1 MLARA
6 AAGAGPALAPTAVNA
21 KGRHIMAPHWV
32 EALED
37 RPSLA
42 YETGSRWLIATGVI
56 FTVLGVA
63 AIVEPWIA
71 GLALAVLVGWLLVAG
86 SMAHMISA
94 LTGGVGHA
102 IWQTTVGLAYGA
114 AGVWFL
120 KHPSM
125 ALGEFTLLLAAVLI
139 VEAAFEFYA
148 YIWQRE
154 EDGSHWLLLNAVLT
168 MMLAGLIWLRWPATS
183 VWVIGTLVG
192 LNLLA
197 TGFTR
202 LMFGWAAYRIGRL
215 TAAG

>member
-6 AAGAGPALAPTAVNA
+6 AADAGPTLAPTAVNA
-21 KGRHIMAPHWV
+21 DGRHIMAPHWV

-42 YETGSRWLIATGVI
+42 YETGIWLTATGVLFI
-56 FTVLGVA
+56 VLGVA

-71 GLALAVLVGWLLVAG
+71 GLAVTVLVGWLLVAG
-86 SMAHMISA
+86 SMAHLISA
-94 LTGGVGHA
+94 FAGGVGHA
-102 IWQTTVGLAYGA
+102 IWQTTIGLAYGA

-125 ALGEFTLLLAAVLI
+125 TLGAFTLLLAAVLI

-154 EDGSHWLLLNAVLT
+154 EHGSHWLLLNAVLT
-168 MMLAGLIWLRWPATS
+168 MMLAGLIWLRWPGTS
-183 VWVIGTLVG
+183 AWAIGTLVG
-192 LNLLA
+192 LNLLT

-202 LMFGWAAYRIGRL
+202 LMVGRAAYRIGRL
-215 TAAG
+215 TA